1 MMSRICMQA
10 EASPYTE
17 PTQHAS
23 RAAAIPE
30 AVARGAVN
38 TAREIGA
45 KYIIAFTESGWS
57 AHNVSLARPPMPII
71 AFSPNQR
78 TLRRMA
84 LYWGVLPREMPNI
97 TDADRLVD
105 WCTADLLA
113 SGLASPGER
122 IVIVFGAPM
131 GVSGS
136 TNTIR
141 VHVVG

>member
-1 MMSRICMQA
+1 
-10 EASPYTE
+10 
-17 PTQHAS
+17 
-23 RAAAIPE
+23 
-30 AVARGAVN
+30 
-38 TAREIGA
+38 
-45 KYIIAFTESGWS
+45 
-57 AHNVSLARPPMPII
+57 
-71 AFSPNQR
+71 
-78 TLRRMA
+78 
-84 LYWGVLPREMPNI
+84 VLPREMPNI